1 MGWSSSEGVHP
12 DQDTGF
18 ESHLGCGGFFLLLV
32 VKRRDFME
40 FPCEFSIVIV
50 LKLSYLFQSHQPI

>member
-18 ESHLGCGGFFLLLV
+18 ESHLGCGGFF
-32 VKRRDFME
+32 F
-40 FPCEFSIVIV
+40 VIGSKEERLYGV
-50 LKLSYLFQSHQPI
+50 SM